1 MNKIIAV
8 ITKVFASKIGKILID
23 IATSA
28 TAKALDII
36 FPIVKESIS
45 IAEVAGNYIK
55 ANISLPDE
63 EVIANIKAL
72 YNLDITSADIDLF
85 RDDKK
90 IAGLG
95 KYNLA
100 YKRIKRELIKQG
112 KSYGDYIIN
121 LAIEIIFTKYF
132 K

>member
-8 ITKVFASKIGKILID
+8 ITKVFASKVGKILID

-36 FPIVKESIS
+36 FPIVKESIV
-45 IAEVAGNYIK
+45 IAEQAGSYIK
-55 ANISLPDE
+55 ANMTLSDE
-63 EVIANIKAL
+63 EVIVTIKAL
-72 YNLDITSADIDLF
+72 YNLDITSADIELF

-100 YKRIKRELIKQG
+100 YKRIKEELAKQG

-121 LAIEIIFTKYF
+121 LAIEVIFTKYF

>member
-8 ITKVFASKIGKILID
+8 ITKVFASKVGKILID

-72 YNLDITSADIDLF
+72 YNLDITSADIGLF

-100 YKRIKRELIKQG
+100 YKRIKEELVKQG
-112 KSYGDYIIN
+112 KSYGDYIVN
-121 LAIEIIFTKYF
+121 LAIEVVFTKYF

>member
-8 ITKVFASKIGKILID
+8 ITKVFASKAGKILID

-36 FPIVKESIS
+36 FPIVKESIV
-45 IAEVAGNYIK
+45 IAEQAGNYIK
-55 ANISLPDE
+55 ANMTLPDE
-63 EVIANIKAL
+63 EVIASIKAL
-72 YNLDITSADIDLF
+72 YNLDTTSADIELF

-100 YKRIKRELIKQG
+100 YKRIKEELKKQG

-121 LAIEIIFTKYF
+121 LAIEVIFTKYF

>member
-36 FPIVKESIS
+36 FPIVKESIV
-45 IAEVAGNYIK
+45 IAEQAGSYIK
-55 ANISLPDE
+55 ANMTLPDE
-63 EVIANIKAL
+63 EVIATIKAL
-72 YNLDITSADIDLF
+72 YNLDITSADVELF

-100 YKRIKRELIKQG
+100 YKRIKAELAKQG

-121 LAIEIIFTKYF
+121 LAIEVIFTKYF

>member
-36 FPIVKESIS
+36 FPIVKESIV
-45 IAEVAGNYIK
+45 IAEQAGSYIK
-55 ANISLPDE
+55 ANMTLPDE
-63 EVIANIKAL
+63 EVIATIKAL
-72 YNLDITSADIDLF
+72 YNLDITSADIELF

-100 YKRIKRELIKQG
+100 YKRIKAELAKQG

-121 LAIEIIFTKYF
+121 LAIEVIFTKYF